1 MTKQEK
7 EDLIDK
13 FKIGF
18 GNIITENKNKNNA
31 LLKDL
36 EDVTKN
42 IKNDKFWLKEKY
54 KKTKTFIEASNTF
67 LDNYAESI
75 YNLMEIALMDSSN
88 SSSEEWEAEAFWL
101 IWIALVYQEAAEK
114 YQEYIE
120 QRGVN
125 TINLLWLN

>member
-42 IKNDKFWLKEKY
+42 IKNDKF
-54 KKTKTFIEASNTF
+54 
-67 LDNYAESI
+67 
-75 YNLMEIALMDSSN
+75 
-88 SSSEEWEAEAFWL
+88 
-101 IWIALVYQEAAEK
+101 
-114 YQEYIE
+114 
-120 QRGVN
+120 
-125 TINLLWLN
+125 